1 MDFDIFDINKF
12 NVIQDEEN
20 YYFFRALNMADN
32 ADIEQ
37 QTTTSTD
44 GKIERI
50 RTDRERFDGDAKYT
64 EASEISLEEIYDH
77 IKMHYRKDT
86 NCISLTSNANIAVN
100 YGRGSYKDKYVM
112 VKIPKKEFGEKTL
125 AAGQYMLKELYSKIQ
140 QAIESL
146 PEDAKQRV
154 SNAFEEID
162 KATESKD
169 LKDIIA
175 QRYTANREEV
185 SLDRAHLRKGI
196 IYSSP
201 KARISNYQSLDDE
214 QVLEVNK
221 VYAKLAILEN
231 EQVLKHVIPHSSN
244 SKLRET
250 IGSAFSSTEV
260 IHYGDIKQENIIE
273 VPKEV
278 VDLFALIQQIDGL
291 DKGRVEQLK
300 RTLITAVQN
309 GVKIPAIPEI
319 EEKVKAD
326 ISIEEMYGI
335 TDGKVEYGKANSI
348 VKNMFYLSKA
358 RKNAIQLSNVLSE
371 ILGQNSGFE
380 DIIQYIREN
389 GFRVEPEIITRQSN
403 KGVKLSES
411 VSLDLQQEE
420 QALVDEIK
428 KLSSEQLD
436 NVLQNGGL
444 YNAKDIITNVFSS
457 AKESEKIDKSRYYAE
472 AIISKYNWQDI
483 GIAEFKTSEK
493 NELIARLQ
501 ERNCAEIYEKLR
513 ESGVEESIIPTVL
526 LNIAT
531 RDGIY
536 EQYVQGNLEQLL
548 STRQDVLQNNINT
561 EVVERFL
568 GYYDVENTGIRL
580 KDYQQRA
587 CNNINT
593 IFQDHKFAQVILPT
607 GAGKSFVA
615 LTQMQQY
622 AKEHPNEKMLYLAPQ
637 DEILNQIKS
646 YIVKYV
652 HGKQG
657 TVGKTEDEII
667 AEVFPNIT
675 FGTYSGLLAKRGQK
689 VIKEQYGMIVLD
701 ELHRTGAKEWEGKID
716 KLLKNQTEEVKVLG
730 ITATPTRDVDR
741 RDMANETAKKLG
753 YTDEEISQRKHLA
766 ANMTLENAI
775 RMGYVVNP
783 KLVYCKYDL
792 ISSGK
797 MEELKAQIDSI
808 EDENKRAEELEK
820 YDKLRAKLNQEIDAE
835 IGEEARKK
843 LEEDARRNFDR
854 GIGKEEIIKQN
865 VKKGGKYIVFIPVS
879 DQGDIEDEDGNKIGT
894 KTGDDKIKA
903 YQDYLNKIFAGT
915 DIVPQLHA
923 MSGAWN
929 GKGKNKEGKD
939 KNQQELDAFEAD
951 NSEETK
957 FMVVMNKANEGL
969 HIDGVDGII
978 WFRALDENSRI
989 LYLQQLGRVIYAL
1002 DEDNPLPDDKRP
1014 VVIDLANNSLT
1025 VKIEKDFENLE
1036 PIDDLE
1042 SLKIVAEWINEKDG
1056 IIPDRNSSNKQEQH
1070 YYAILRRIQ
1079 NKYSKYLDEFENF
1092 EDLTEEDKSKI
1103 EEIIDLA
1110 TEIDLWNIDLP
1121 PISKSKGSKE
1131 DISPFAIEGVL
1142 RDFVEVNEEVE
1153 KIENEHAMTTFVK
1166 VCEALARQ
1174 GFDFKNFVY
1183 MSNRVNKTLAD
1194 IQGECPN
1201 IDMAK
1206 VLEETGVELNYKFS
1220 SKKGNAVKAVQ
1231 GKGTYKITEEEKQKL
1246 INMGVISLEK
1256 KESVMS
1262 EFVRVCEALARQG
1275 FDFKNFKGSK
1285 TINKKTILK
1294 TLADIH
1300 EEFPSIDII
1309 KVLKETGVSLDY
1321 SVGRQKNA
1329 ALQSVKE
1336 NAKTPITEE
1345 EKQKLISLGVINL
1358 EKKESEMSKFVR
1370 VCEALARQGF
1380 DFKSF
1385 IYSKTITEDGKKK
1398 KVNKTLAD
1406 VQEECPNVDIIK
1418 VLEETSVSLDYS
1430 IGRQKKEAVQAV
1442 QGKRTHAITEEE
1454 EQKLINM
1461 GVVSLE
1467 KEESAMSEFVRV
1479 CEALSRQGFDLK
1491 KFQYSKMITEE
1502 GKKRQL
1508 KKTLADV
1515 QEEYPNIDIIKVLKE
1530 TGVSLDYSIG
1540 RQQKGAVQAT
1550 QGKGTYTITE
1560 EEKQELIEL
1569 GVVSLEKESSMSEFV
1584 RVCEA
1589 LSRQGFDFRNF
1600 VYQRTITEAGKK
1612 KQVKKAL
1619 ADIKQ
1624 EYHNVDIIKVLEE
1637 TGVSLDYSIGAKKEL
1652 AMKAVQGKDT
1662 VLITEEEKQKL
1673 IELGVVSLE
1682 KEESKMSEFVRVCEA
1697 LARQGFDFKNFKGSK
1712 TINKKTILKTLA
1724 DIHEEF
1730 PSIDIIKVL
1739 EETGVELNYKFSLQK
1754 NKTGQAVQGKGTTP
1768 ITEEEKQ
1775 KLDALGVIDLEE
1787 IEQTQRLT
1795 QAKKQRDAAKVQ
1807 NDKAQEL
1814 EQQVEQALDQQKKRR
1829 KKDEGR

>member
-260 IHYGDIKQENIIE
+260 IHYGDIKQENIME

-420 QALVDEIK
+420 QILVNEIK
-428 KLSSEQLD
+428 KLSFEELD
-436 NVLQNGGL
+436 IVLKNSGL

-457 AKESEKIDKSRYYAE
+457 AKENEKIDKSRYYAE
-472 AIISKYNWQDI
+472 AVFSKYNWQDI

-536 EQYVQGNLEQLL
+536 EQYVQGNLEQILN
-548 STRQDVLQNNINT
+548 TRQDVLQNNINI

-652 HGKQG
+652 HGEQG

-675 FGTYSGLLAKRGQK
+675 FETYSGLLAKRGQE

-701 ELHRTGAKEWEGKID
+701 ELHRTGAKEWEEKID
-716 KLLKNQTEEVKVLG
+716 KLLKNQAEEVKVLG
-730 ITATPTRDVDR
+730 ITATPTRDADG

-843 LEEDARRNFDR
+843 LEEDARKNFDR

-1025 VKIEKDFENLE
+1025 VKIEKDFENVE

-1092 EDLTEEDKSKI
+1092 EDLTEEDKSRI

-1142 RDFVEVNEEVE
+1142 RDFVEVNEEIE
-1153 KIENEHAMTTFVK
+1153 KIEDEHAMTTFVK
-1166 VCEALARQ
+1166 
-1174 GFDFKNFVY
+1174 
-1183 MSNRVNKTLAD
+1183 
-1194 IQGECPN
+1194 
-1201 IDMAK
+1201 
-1206 VLEETGVELNYKFS
+1206 
-1220 SKKGNAVKAVQ
+1220 
-1231 GKGTYKITEEEKQKL
+1231 
-1246 INMGVISLEK
+1246 
-1256 KESVMS
+1256 
-1262 EFVRVCEALARQG
+1262 
-1275 FDFKNFKGSK
+1275 
-1285 TINKKTILK
+1285 
-1294 TLADIH
+1294 
-1300 EEFPSIDII
+1300 
-1309 KVLKETGVSLDY
+1309 
-1321 SVGRQKNA
+1321 
-1329 ALQSVKE
+1329 
-1336 NAKTPITEE
+1336 
-1345 EKQKLISLGVINL
+1345 
-1358 EKKESEMSKFVR
+1358 

-1430 IGRQKKEAVQAV
+1430 IGRQKKDAVQAV
-1442 QGKRTHAITEEE
+1442 QGKRTHAITEE

-1508 KKTLADV
+1508 NKTLADV

-1787 IEQTQRLT
+1787 IERRQRLT

>member
-112 VKIPKKEFGEKTL
+112 VKIPKKEFEEKTV

-140 QAIESL
+140 QAIERL

-162 KATESKD
+162 KTTESKD

-319 EEKVKAD
+319 EEKVKDD

-371 ILGQNSGFE
+371 ILGENSGFE

-622 AKEHPNEKMLYLAPQ
+622 AKEHPNEKILYLAPQ

-657 TVGKTEDEII
+657 TVGKIEDEII

-716 KLLKNQTEEVKVLG
+716 KLLKNQAEEVKVLG

-843 LEEDARRNFDR
+843 LEEDARKNFDR

-1025 VKIEKDFENLE
+1025 VKIEKDFENVE

-1042 SLKIVAEWINEKDG
+1042 SLKIVVEWINEKDG

-1092 EDLTEEDKSKI
+1092 EDLTEEDKSRI

-1153 KIENEHAMTTFVK
+1153 KIEDEHAMTTFVR
-1166 VCEALARQ
+1166 VCEALAKQ
-1174 GFDFKNFVY
+1174 GFDFKKIFY
-1183 MSNRVNKTLAD
+1183 SRRIDGKDIYITLED
-1194 IQGECPN
+1194 IGQEYPN
-1201 IDMAK
+1201 IDIIK
-1206 VLEETGVELNYKFS
+1206 VIEEAGVKLNYS
-1220 SKKGNAVKAVQ
+1220 LGGSRRNAISAVK
-1231 GKGTYKITEEEKQKL
+1231 GTGTSVITEEEKQKL
-1246 INMGVISLEK
+1246 IK
-1256 KESVMS
+1256 
-1262 EFVRVCEALARQG
+1262 
-1275 FDFKNFKGSK
+1275 
-1285 TINKKTILK
+1285 
-1294 TLADIH
+1294 
-1300 EEFPSIDII
+1300 
-1309 KVLKETGVSLDY
+1309 
-1321 SVGRQKNA
+1321 
-1329 ALQSVKE
+1329 
-1336 NAKTPITEE
+1336 
-1345 EKQKLISLGVINL
+1345 LGVIN
-1358 EKKESEMSKFVR
+1358 
-1370 VCEALARQGF
+1370 
-1380 DFKSF
+1380 
-1385 IYSKTITEDGKKK
+1385 
-1398 KVNKTLAD
+1398 
-1406 VQEECPNVDIIK
+1406 
-1418 VLEETSVSLDYS
+1418 
-1430 IGRQKKEAVQAV
+1430 
-1442 QGKRTHAITEEE
+1442 
-1454 EQKLINM
+1454 
-1461 GVVSLE
+1461 LE

-1479 CEALSRQGFDLK
+1479 CEALAKQGFDFQ
-1491 KFQYSKMITEE
+1491 KFVYMKS
-1502 GKKRQL
+1502 GVN
-1508 KKTLADV
+1508 KTLADV
-1515 QEEYPNIDIIKVLKE
+1515 EQECPGINI
-1530 TGVSLDYSIG
+1530 
-1540 RQQKGAVQAT
+1540 A
-1550 QGKGTYTITE
+1550 
-1560 EEKQELIEL
+1560 
-1569 GVVSLEKESSMSEFV
+1569 
-1584 RVCEA
+1584 
-1589 LSRQGFDFRNF
+1589 
-1600 VYQRTITEAGKK
+1600 
-1612 KQVKKAL
+1612 
-1619 ADIKQ
+1619 
-1624 EYHNVDIIKVLEE
+1624 KVLEE
-1637 TGVSLDYSIGAKKEL
+1637 TGVEL
-1652 AMKAVQGKDT
+1652 EYELGFRKMNAVQVVNGTGDYR
-1662 VLITEEEKQKL
+1662 ITEKEKQKL
-1673 IELGVVSLE
+1673 IELGVVNLE
-1682 KEESKMSEFVRVCEA
+1682 TKESAISEFVRVCEA
-1697 LARQGFDFKNFKGSK
+1697 LARQGFDFGNFNYTKIVNGKSV
-1712 TINKKTILKTLA
+1712 KKTLE
-1724 DIHEEF
+1724 DIREEC
-1730 PSIDIIKVL
+1730 PNIDITKVI
-1739 EETGVELNYKFSLQK
+1739 EETGVESNYSFGAKKGAAIL
-1754 NKTGQAVQGKGTTP
+1754 AVQGKGTYA

-1775 KLDALGVIDLEE
+1775 KLVELGVISLEKEESAMSKFVRVCEALAKQEFDFENFKYSKKITENGKKKQVTKTLEDIGQEYPNIDIIKVIEETGVESNYSLGAKKGGAILAVQGKGTYAITEEEKQKLVALGVIDLGK

>member
-420 QALVDEIK
+420 QILVNEIK
-428 KLSSEQLD
+428 KLSFEELD
-436 NVLQNGGL
+436 IVLKNSGL

-457 AKESEKIDKSRYYAE
+457 AKENEKIDKSRYYAE
-472 AIISKYNWQDI
+472 AVFSKYNWQDI

-536 EQYVQGNLEQLL
+536 EQYVQGNLEQILN
-548 STRQDVLQNNINT
+548 TRQDVLQNNINI

-652 HGKQG
+652 HGEQG

-675 FGTYSGLLAKRGQK
+675 FETYSGLLAKRGQE

-716 KLLKNQTEEVKVLG
+716 KLLKNQAEEVKVLG
-730 ITATPTRDVDR
+730 ITATPTRDADG

-797 MEELKAQIDSI
+797 MVELKAQIDSI

-820 YDKLRAKLNQEIDAE
+820 YDKLRAKLNKEIDAE

-1025 VKIEKDFENLE
+1025 VKIEKDFENVE

-1056 IIPDRNSSNKQEQH
+1056 IIPDKNSSNKQEQH

-1079 NKYSKYLDEFENF
+1079 NKYSKYLDGFENF
-1092 EDLTEEDKSKI
+1092 EDLTEEDKSRI

-1121 PISKSKGSKE
+1121 PIPKSKGSKE

-1183 MSNRVNKTLAD
+1183 MRNRVNKTLAD

-1220 SKKGNAVKAVQ
+1220 SKKGNAMKAVQ
-1231 GKGTYKITEEEKQKL
+1231 GKDTVLITEEEKQKL
-1246 INMGVISLEK
+1246 IELGVVSLEK
-1256 KESVMS
+1256 EESKMS

-1336 NAKTPITEE
+1336 NAKIPITEE

-1430 IGRQKKEAVQAV
+1430 IGRQKKDAVQAV

-1479 CEALSRQGFDLK
+1479 CEALSRQGVDLK

-1589 LSRQGFDFRNF
+1589 LSRQGFDFKNF
-1600 VYQRTITEAGKK
+1600 VYMRNRVNKT
-1612 KQVKKAL
+1612 L
-1619 ADIKQ
+1619 ADIQ
-1624 EYHNVDIIKVLEE
+1624 GECPNIDMAKVLEE
-1637 TGVSLDYSIGAKKEL
+1637 TGVELNYKFSSKKGN

-1787 IEQTQRLT
+1787 IERRQRLT

-1814 EQQVEQALDQQKKRR
+1814 EQQVEQALEQQKKRG

>member
-112 VKIPKKEFGEKTL
+112 VKIPKKEFEEKTV

-140 QAIESL
+140 QAIERL

-162 KATESKD
+162 KTTESKD

-309 GVKIPAIPEI
+309 GVKILAIPEI
-319 EEKVKAD
+319 EEKVKDD

-371 ILGQNSGFE
+371 ILGENSGFE

-622 AKEHPNEKMLYLAPQ
+622 AKEHPNEKILYLAPQ

-657 TVGKTEDEII
+657 TVGKIEDEII

-716 KLLKNQTEEVKVLG
+716 KLLKNQAEEVKVLG

-843 LEEDARRNFDR
+843 LEEDARKNFDR

-1025 VKIEKDFENLE
+1025 VKIEKDFENVE

-1042 SLKIVAEWINEKDG
+1042 SLKIVVEWINEKDG

-1092 EDLTEEDKSKI
+1092 EDLTEEDKSRI

-1121 PISKSKGSKE
+1121 QISKSKGSKE

-1153 KIENEHAMTTFVK
+1153 KIEDEHAMTTFVR
-1166 VCEALARQ
+1166 VCEALAKQ
-1174 GFDFKNFVY
+1174 GFDFKKIFY
-1183 MSNRVNKTLAD
+1183 SRRIDGKDIYITLED
-1194 IQGECPN
+1194 IGQEYPN
-1201 IDMAK
+1201 IDIIK
-1206 VLEETGVELNYKFS
+1206 VIEEAGVKLNYS
-1220 SKKGNAVKAVQ
+1220 LGGSRRNAISAVK
-1231 GKGTYKITEEEKQKL
+1231 GTGTSVITEEEKQKL
-1246 INMGVISLEK
+1246 IK
-1256 KESVMS
+1256 
-1262 EFVRVCEALARQG
+1262 
-1275 FDFKNFKGSK
+1275 
-1285 TINKKTILK
+1285 
-1294 TLADIH
+1294 
-1300 EEFPSIDII
+1300 
-1309 KVLKETGVSLDY
+1309 
-1321 SVGRQKNA
+1321 
-1329 ALQSVKE
+1329 
-1336 NAKTPITEE
+1336 
-1345 EKQKLISLGVINL
+1345 LGVINL
-1358 EKKESEMSKFVR
+1358 EKEESAMSKFVR
-1370 VCEALARQGF
+1370 VCEALAKQEF
-1380 DFKSF
+1380 DLKNFK
-1385 IYSKTITEDGKKK
+1385 YSKKIKENGKKK
-1398 KVNKTLAD
+1398 QVYKTL
-1406 VQEECPNVDIIK
+1406 EDI
-1418 VLEETSVSLDYS
+1418 
-1430 IGRQKKEAVQAV
+1430 
-1442 QGKRTHAITEEE
+1442 GK
-1454 EQKLINM
+1454 
-1461 GVVSLE
+1461 
-1467 KEESAMSEFVRV
+1467 
-1479 CEALSRQGFDLK
+1479 
-1491 KFQYSKMITEE
+1491 
-1502 GKKRQL
+1502 
-1508 KKTLADV
+1508 
-1515 QEEYPNIDIIKVLKE
+1515 EYPNIDIIK
-1530 TGVSLDYSIG
+1530 
-1540 RQQKGAVQAT
+1540 
-1550 QGKGTYTITE
+1550 
-1560 EEKQELIEL
+1560 
-1569 GVVSLEKESSMSEFV
+1569 
-1584 RVCEA
+1584 
-1589 LSRQGFDFRNF
+1589 
-1600 VYQRTITEAGKK
+1600 
-1612 KQVKKAL
+1612 
-1619 ADIKQ
+1619 IK
-1624 EYHNVDIIKVLEE
+1624 EE
-1637 TGVSLDYSIGAKKEL
+1637 TGVESNYSVGGKIKMAKR
-1652 AMKAVQGKDT
+1652 AIQGNGMSP
-1662 VLITEEEKQKL
+1662 ITEEEKQKL

-1682 KEESKMSEFVRVCEA
+1682 TKESAMSEFVRVCEALAKQGFDFQKFVYMKSGVNKTLADVEQECPGINIAKVLEETGVELEYELGFRKMNAVQVVNGTGDYRITEKEKQKLIELGVVNLETKESAISEFVRVCEA
-1697 LARQGFDFKNFKGSK
+1697 LARQGFDFGNFNYTKIVNGKSV
-1712 TINKKTILKTLA
+1712 KKTLE
-1724 DIHEEF
+1724 DIREEC
-1730 PSIDIIKVL
+1730 PNIDITKVI
-1739 EETGVELNYKFSLQK
+1739 EETGVESNYSFGAKKGAAIL
-1754 NKTGQAVQGKGTTP
+1754 AVQGKGTYA

-1775 KLDALGVIDLEE
+1775 KLVELGVISLEKEESAMSKFVRVCEALAKQEFDFENFKYSKKITENGKKKQVTKTLEDIGQEYPNIDIIKVIEETGVESNYSLGAKKGGAILAVQGKGTYAITEEEKQKLVALGVIDLGK

>member
-1 MDFDIFDINKF
+1 
-12 NVIQDEEN
+12 
-20 YYFFRALNMADN
+20 MADN

-420 QALVDEIK
+420 QILVNEIK
-428 KLSSEQLD
+428 KLSFEELD
-436 NVLQNGGL
+436 IVLKNSGL

-457 AKESEKIDKSRYYAE
+457 AKENEKIDKSRYYAE
-472 AIISKYNWQDI
+472 AVFSKYNWQDI

-536 EQYVQGNLEQLL
+536 EQYVQGNLEQILN
-548 STRQDVLQNNINT
+548 TRQDVLQNNINI

-652 HGKQG
+652 HGEQG

-675 FGTYSGLLAKRGQK
+675 FETYSGLLAKRGQE

-716 KLLKNQTEEVKVLG
+716 KLLKNQAEEVKVLG
-730 ITATPTRDVDR
+730 ITATPTRDADG

-797 MEELKAQIDSI
+797 MVELKAQIDSI

-820 YDKLRAKLNQEIDAE
+820 YDKLRAKLNKEIDAE

-1025 VKIEKDFENLE
+1025 VKIEKDFENVE

-1056 IIPDRNSSNKQEQH
+1056 IIPDKNSSNKQEQH

-1079 NKYSKYLDEFENF
+1079 NKYSKYLDGFENF
-1092 EDLTEEDKSKI
+1092 EDLTEEDKSRI

-1121 PISKSKGSKE
+1121 PIPKSKGSKE

-1183 MSNRVNKTLAD
+1183 MRNRVNKTLAD

-1430 IGRQKKEAVQAV
+1430 IGRQKKDAVQAV

-1479 CEALSRQGFDLK
+1479 CEALSRQGVDLK

-1589 LSRQGFDFRNF
+1589 LSRQGFDFKNF
-1600 VYQRTITEAGKK
+1600 VYMRNRVNKT
-1612 KQVKKAL
+1612 L
-1619 ADIKQ
+1619 ADIQ
-1624 EYHNVDIIKVLEE
+1624 GECPNIDMAKVLEE
-1637 TGVSLDYSIGAKKEL
+1637 TGVELNYKFSSKKGN
-1652 AMKAVQGKDT
+1652 AVKAVQGKGT
-1662 VLITEEEKQKL
+1662 YKITEEEKQKL
-1673 IELGVVSLE
+1673 INMGVISLE
-1682 KEESKMSEFVRVCEA
+1682 KKESVMSEFVRVCEA

-1787 IEQTQRLT
+1787 IERRQRLT

-1814 EQQVEQALDQQKKRR
+1814 EQQVEQALEQQKKRG

>member
-1092 EDLTEEDKSKI
+1092 EDLTEEDKSRI

-1153 KIENEHAMTTFVK
+1153 KIEDEHAMTTFVK

-1430 IGRQKKEAVQAV
+1430 IGRQKKDAVQAV

-1479 CEALSRQGFDLK
+1479 CEALSRQGVDLK

-1589 LSRQGFDFRNF
+1589 LSRQGFDFKNF
-1600 VYQRTITEAGKK
+1600 VYMRNRVNKT
-1612 KQVKKAL
+1612 L
-1619 ADIKQ
+1619 ADIQ
-1624 EYHNVDIIKVLEE
+1624 GECPNIDMAKVLEE
-1637 TGVSLDYSIGAKKEL
+1637 TGVELNYKFSSKKGN

-1787 IEQTQRLT
+1787 IERRQRLT

-1814 EQQVEQALDQQKKRR
+1814 EQQVEQALEQQKKRG

>member
-420 QALVDEIK
+420 QILVNEIK
-428 KLSSEQLD
+428 KLSFEELD
-436 NVLQNGGL
+436 IVLKNSGL

-457 AKESEKIDKSRYYAE
+457 AKENEKIDKSRYYAE
-472 AIISKYNWQDI
+472 AVFSKYNWQDI

-536 EQYVQGNLEQLL
+536 EQYVQGNLEQILN
-548 STRQDVLQNNINT
+548 TRQDVLQNNINI

-652 HGKQG
+652 HGEQG

-675 FGTYSGLLAKRGQK
+675 FETYSGLLAKRGQE

-716 KLLKNQTEEVKVLG
+716 KLLKNQAEEVKVLG
-730 ITATPTRDVDR
+730 ITATPTRDADG

-797 MEELKAQIDSI
+797 MVELKAQIDSI

-820 YDKLRAKLNQEIDAE
+820 YDKLRAKLNKEIDAE

-1025 VKIEKDFENLE
+1025 VKIEKDFENVE

-1056 IIPDRNSSNKQEQH
+1056 IIPDKNSSNKQEQH

-1079 NKYSKYLDEFENF
+1079 NKYSKYLDGFENF
-1092 EDLTEEDKSKI
+1092 EDLTEEDKSRI

-1121 PISKSKGSKE
+1121 PIPKSKGSKE

-1183 MSNRVNKTLAD
+1183 MRNRVNKTLAD

-1246 INMGVISLEK
+1246 INMGIISLEK

-1430 IGRQKKEAVQAV
+1430 IGRQKKDAVQAV

-1479 CEALSRQGFDLK
+1479 CEALSRQGVDLK

-1589 LSRQGFDFRNF
+1589 LSRQGFDFKNF
-1600 VYQRTITEAGKK
+1600 VYMRNRVNKT
-1612 KQVKKAL
+1612 L
-1619 ADIKQ
+1619 ADIQ
-1624 EYHNVDIIKVLEE
+1624 GECPNIDMAKVLEE
-1637 TGVSLDYSIGAKKEL
+1637 TGVELNYKFSSKKGN
-1652 AMKAVQGKDT
+1652 AVKAVQGKGT
-1662 VLITEEEKQKL
+1662 YKITEEEKQKL
-1673 IELGVVSLE
+1673 INMGIISLE
-1682 KEESKMSEFVRVCEA
+1682 KKESVMSEFVRVCEA

-1787 IEQTQRLT
+1787 IERRQRLT

-1814 EQQVEQALDQQKKRR
+1814 EQQVEQALEQQKKRG

>member
-112 VKIPKKEFGEKTL
+112 VKIPKKEFEEKTV

-140 QAIESL
+140 QAIERL

-162 KATESKD
+162 KTTESKD

-319 EEKVKAD
+319 EEKVKDD

-371 ILGQNSGFE
+371 ILGENSGFE

-622 AKEHPNEKMLYLAPQ
+622 AKEHPNEKILYLAPQ

-657 TVGKTEDEII
+657 TVGKIEDEII

-716 KLLKNQTEEVKVLG
+716 KLLKNQAEEVKVLG

-843 LEEDARRNFDR
+843 LEEDARKNFDR

-1025 VKIEKDFENLE
+1025 VKIEKDFENVE

-1042 SLKIVAEWINEKDG
+1042 SLKIVVEWINEKDG

-1092 EDLTEEDKSKI
+1092 EDLTEEDKSRI

-1153 KIENEHAMTTFVK
+1153 KIEDEHAMTTFVR
-1166 VCEALARQ
+1166 VCEALAKQ
-1174 GFDFKNFVY
+1174 GFDFKKIFYSRRIDGKDIYITLEDIGQEYPNIDIIKVIEEAGVKLNYSLGGSRRNAISAVKGTGTSVITEEEKQKLIKLGVINLEKEESAMSKFVRVCEALAKQGFDFQKFVY
-1183 MSNRVNKTLAD
+1183 MKSGVNKTLAD
-1194 IQGECPN
+1194 VEQECPGIN
-1201 IDMAK
+1201 IAK
-1206 VLEETGVELNYKFS
+1206 VLEETGVELEYELGFRKM
-1220 SKKGNAVKAVQ
+1220 NAVQVVN
-1231 GKGTYKITEEEKQKL
+1231 GTGDYRITEKEKQKL
-1246 INMGVISLEK
+1246 IELGVVNLET
-1256 KESVMS
+1256 KESAIS

-1275 FDFKNFKGSK
+1275 FDFGNFNYTKIVNGKSV
-1285 TINKKTILK
+1285 KKTLE
-1294 TLADIH
+1294 DIR
-1300 EEFPSIDII
+1300 EECPNIDIT
-1309 KVLKETGVSLDY
+1309 KVIEETGVESNY
-1321 SVGRQKNA
+1321 SFGAKKGA
-1329 ALQSVKE
+1329 AILAVQGKGTY
-1336 NAKTPITEE
+1336 AITEE
-1345 EKQKLISLGVINL
+1345 EKQKLVELGVISL
-1358 EKKESEMSKFVR
+1358 EKEESAMSKFVR
-1370 VCEALARQGF
+1370 VCEALAKQEF
-1380 DFKSF
+1380 DFENFK
-1385 IYSKTITEDGKKK
+1385 YSKKITENGKKK
-1398 KVNKTLAD
+1398 QVTKTL
-1406 VQEECPNVDIIK
+1406 EDI
-1418 VLEETSVSLDYS
+1418 
-1430 IGRQKKEAVQAV
+1430 GQ
-1442 QGKRTHAITEEE
+1442 
-1454 EQKLINM
+1454 
-1461 GVVSLE
+1461 
-1467 KEESAMSEFVRV
+1467 
-1479 CEALSRQGFDLK
+1479 
-1491 KFQYSKMITEE
+1491 
-1502 GKKRQL
+1502 
-1508 KKTLADV
+1508 
-1515 QEEYPNIDIIKVLKE
+1515 EYPNIDIIKVIEE
-1530 TGVSLDYSIG
+1530 TGVESNYSLG
-1540 RQQKGAVQAT
+1540 AKKGGAILAV
-1550 QGKGTYTITE
+1550 QGKGTY
-1560 EEKQELIEL
+1560 
-1569 GVVSLEKESSMSEFV
+1569 
-1584 RVCEA
+1584 A
-1589 LSRQGFDFRNF
+1589 
-1600 VYQRTITEAGKK
+1600 
-1612 KQVKKAL
+1612 
-1619 ADIKQ
+1619 
-1624 EYHNVDIIKVLEE
+1624 
-1637 TGVSLDYSIGAKKEL
+1637 
-1652 AMKAVQGKDT
+1652 
-1662 VLITEEEKQKL
+1662 ITEEEKQKL
-1673 IELGVVSLE
+1673 V
-1682 KEESKMSEFVRVCEA
+1682 
-1697 LARQGFDFKNFKGSK
+1697 
-1712 TINKKTILKTLA
+1712 
-1724 DIHEEF
+1724 
-1730 PSIDIIKVL
+1730 
-1739 EETGVELNYKFSLQK
+1739 
-1754 NKTGQAVQGKGTTP
+1754 
-1768 ITEEEKQ
+1768 
-1775 KLDALGVIDLEE
+1775 ALGVIDLGK

>member
-1 MDFDIFDINKF
+1 
-12 NVIQDEEN
+12 
-20 YYFFRALNMADN
+20 MADN

-154 SNAFEEID
+154 LNAFEEID

-260 IHYGDIKQENIIE
+260 IHYGDIKQENIME

-420 QALVDEIK
+420 QILVNEIK
-428 KLSSEQLD
+428 KLSFEELD
-436 NVLQNGGL
+436 IVLKNSGL

-457 AKESEKIDKSRYYAE
+457 AKENEKIDKSRYYAE
-472 AIISKYNWQDI
+472 AVFSKYNWQDI

-536 EQYVQGNLEQLL
+536 EQYVQGNLEQILN
-548 STRQDVLQNNINT
+548 TRQDVLQNNINI

-652 HGKQG
+652 HGEQG

-675 FGTYSGLLAKRGQK
+675 FETYSGLLAKRGQE

-701 ELHRTGAKEWEGKID
+701 ELHRTGAKEWEEKID
-716 KLLKNQTEEVKVLG
+716 KLLKNQAEEVKVLG
-730 ITATPTRDVDR
+730 ITATPTRDADG

-843 LEEDARRNFDR
+843 LEEDARKNFDR

-1025 VKIEKDFENLE
+1025 VKIEKDFENVE

-1092 EDLTEEDKSKI
+1092 EDLTEEDKSRI

-1142 RDFVEVNEEVE
+1142 RDFVEVNEEIE
-1153 KIENEHAMTTFVK
+1153 KIEDEHAMTTFVK

-1183 MSNRVNKTLAD
+1183 MRNRVNKTLAD

-1220 SKKGNAVKAVQ
+1220 SKKGNAMKAVQ
-1231 GKGTYKITEEEKQKL
+1231 GKDTVLITEEEKQKL
-1246 INMGVISLEK
+1246 IELGVVSLEK
-1256 KESVMS
+1256 EESKMS

-1430 IGRQKKEAVQAV
+1430 IGRQKKDAVQAV

-1479 CEALSRQGFDLK
+1479 CEALSRQGVDLK

-1589 LSRQGFDFRNF
+1589 LSRQGFDFKNF
-1600 VYQRTITEAGKK
+1600 VYMRNRVNKT
-1612 KQVKKAL
+1612 L
-1619 ADIKQ
+1619 ADIQ
-1624 EYHNVDIIKVLEE
+1624 GECPNIDMAKVLEE
-1637 TGVSLDYSIGAKKEL
+1637 TGVELNYKFSSKKGN

-1787 IEQTQRLT
+1787 IERRQRLT

-1814 EQQVEQALDQQKKRR
+1814 EQQVEQALEQQKKRG